1 MSVIVHATPLQVP
14 TNPLRHL
21 NDMDFD
27 QYHDLYDQFTDCR
40 LNLIYSVPYLFVQY
54 DRQLPWPVR
63 LVDDGE
69 LEDQLESPQPQ
80 EEYLY
85 VYLFHVNQYVWV
97 HQSRLR
103 RLTGDLHHVRAWANR
118 NHGAYK
124 LALAEAKEFD
134 DYRTDVSSDDSD
146 YELDQH
152 VSSDDSDDDSDDHVG
167 RNCKR
172 SHDEMT
178 SGSDDDDDED
188 QEDDA
193 SLQRHIDQQTTS
205 TLDKSSLKF
214 NPKKRKLSVVLPNTM
229 IMDAQTST
237 WRFVSIPNG
246 ESKIW
251 WVRKCL
257 GTHQFED
264 IPFVNKPG
272 FPDYY
277 FYAPKSSNMESLPVN
292 HIANPFIP
300 TTNLSYLASSHQL
313 HGHIV
318 LHRTKQGGLDSDIL
332 MQLCAEADEREQTDG
347 VWTAMLE
354 KAMIDFENSNRDAC
368 K

>member
-1 MSVIVHATPLQVP
+1 MIVHATPLQVP

-69 LEDQLESPQPQ
+69 LEDQVESPQPQ

-103 RLTGDLHHVRAWANR
+103 RLTGDLHHVRAWADR

-134 DYRTDVSSDDSD
+134 QYRHDA
-146 YELDQH
+146 
-152 VSSDDSDDDSDDHVG
+152 SSDDSDDESDDRVH

-172 SHDEMT
+172 SHDDMT
-178 SGSDDDDDED
+178 SSSDDED
-188 QEDDA
+188 QEDQSSSQSSPKRA
-193 SLQRHIDQQTTS
+193 KLRIDN
-205 TLDKSSLKF
+205 D
-214 NPKKRKLSVVLPNTM
+214 
-229 IMDAQTST
+229 
-237 WRFVSIPNG
+237 
-246 ESKIW
+246 
-251 WVRKCL
+251 
-257 GTHQFED
+257 
-264 IPFVNKPG
+264 
-272 FPDYY
+272 
-277 FYAPKSSNMESLPVN
+277 
-292 HIANPFIP
+292 
-300 TTNLSYLASSHQL
+300 
-313 HGHIV
+313 
-318 LHRTKQGGLDSDIL
+318 
-332 MQLCAEADEREQTDG
+332 
-347 VWTAMLE
+347 
-354 KAMIDFENSNRDAC
+354 
-368 K
+368 

>member
-1 MSVIVHATPLQVP
+1 MSVIVHANPLQVP

-69 LEDQLESPQPQ
+69 LEDQVESPQPQ

-85 VYLFHVNQYVWV
+85 VYLFHVNQYVWI

-103 RLTGDLHHVRAWANR
+103 RLTGDLHHVRAWADR

-134 DYRTDVSSDDSD
+134 QYRTDASSDDSD
-146 YELDQH
+146 YEFDQN
-152 VSSDDSDDDSDDHVG
+152 VSSEESDDDSDDQVG

-178 SGSDDDDDED
+178 SSSDDDKD
-188 QEDDA
+188 QEDD
-193 SLQRHIDQQTTS
+193 SSPPRHIDQQTIS
-205 TLDKSSLKF
+205 PLDKSSLKF
-214 NPKKRKLSVVLPNTM
+214 NPKKRKLSVVMPNTM
-229 IMDAQTST
+229 IIDAQTST
-237 WRFVSIPNG
+237 WRFVSKPNG
-246 ESKIW
+246 PSHTW
-251 WVRKCL
+251 WLRNCL
-257 GTHQFED
+257 ETQHFD
-264 IPFVNKPG
+264 SIPFVDKPG
-272 FPDYY
+272 YDDYY
-277 FYAPKSSNMESLPVN
+277 LYNCKSSNIESLPMN
-292 HIANPFIP
+292 HVANPFIP
-300 TTNLSYLASSHQL
+300 TKELSHLTSTDQL
-313 HGHIV
+313 RGNFVIHTI
-318 LHRTKQGGLDSDIL
+318 KQGGLKSDIL

-354 KAMIDFENSNRDAC
+354 KAIIDFENSNPDSC

>member
-69 LEDQLESPQPQ
+69 LEDQVESPEHQ

-85 VYLFHVNQYVWV
+85 VYLFHVNQYVWI

-103 RLTGDLHHVRAWANR
+103 RLTGDLHHVRAWADR

-134 DYRTDVSSDDSD
+134 QYRTDTSSDDSD
-146 YELDQH
+146 YEFDQN
-152 VSSDDSDDDSDDHVG
+152 VSSEDSDDDSDDQVG

-178 SGSDDDDDED
+178 SSSDDDED
-188 QEDDA
+188 QEDD
-193 SLQRHIDQQTTS
+193 SSPPRHIDQQTIS
-205 TLDKSSLKF
+205 PLDKSSLKF

-229 IMDAQTST
+229 IIDAQTST
-237 WRFVSIPNG
+237 WRFVSKPNG
-246 ESKIW
+246 QSDIW

-257 GTHQFED
+257 GTHHFED

-272 FPDYY
+272 FLDYY
-277 FYAPKSSNMESLPVN
+277 LYISKSSNIESLPRN
-292 HIANPFIP
+292 HMANPFLQILP
-300 TTNLSYLASSHQL
+300 YEASSYEL

-318 LHRTKQGGLDSDIL
+318 LHRTKKGGLDSDIL

-354 KAMIDFENSNRDAC
+354 KAMIDFENANRDSC